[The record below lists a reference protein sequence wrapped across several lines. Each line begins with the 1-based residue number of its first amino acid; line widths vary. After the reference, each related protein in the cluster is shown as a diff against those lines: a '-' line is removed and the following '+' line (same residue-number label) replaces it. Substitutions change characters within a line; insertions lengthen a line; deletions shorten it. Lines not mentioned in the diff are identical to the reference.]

1 MLLLDLWKAVLKM
14 DKKEFLNQILKEIL
28 NLQEEIINEYKQTT
42 PLNFFTTHKEKL
54 KQLKDKDLWL
64 ERYKLLYIIQ
74 YVFEPEHL
82 DLETKLKCDSII
94 KDLLQPITEKD
105 LK

>member
-1 MLLLDLWKAVLKM
+1 M
-14 DKKEFLNQILKEIL
+14 DNMEKHKRIIAKIKKEIL
-28 NLQEEIINEYKQTT
+28 NIQEEIINEYKQTT

-64 ERYKLLYIIQ
+64 ERYKLMYIIQ
-74 YVFEPEHL
+74 YVFESEHL
-82 DLETKLKCDSII
+82 DSETKLKCDSII

>member
-1 MLLLDLWKAVLKM
+1 M
-14 DKKEFLNQILKEIL
+14 DNMEKYKRTIAKIKKEIL
-28 NLQEEIINEYKQTT
+28 NIQEEAINEYKQTT

-64 ERYKLLYIIQ
+64 ERYKLMYIIQ
-74 YVFEPEHL
+74 YVFIPEHL

>member
-1 MLLLDLWKAVLKM
+1 M
-14 DKKEFLNQILKEIL
+14 DNKEILKEIL
-28 NLQEEIINEYKQTT
+28 NLQEEVINEYKQTT
-42 PLNFFTTHKEKL
+42 PLNFFTTYKEKL

-82 DLETKLKCDSII
+82 DLETKLKCDLII
-94 KDLLQPITEKD
+94 RDLLQPITEKD

>member
-1 MLLLDLWKAVLKM
+1 M
-14 DKKEFLNQILKEIL
+14 DNKEILNQIL
-28 NLQEEIINEYKQTT
+28 NLQEEVINEYKQTT
-42 PLNFFTTHKEKL
+42 PLNFFTTYKEKL

-64 ERYKLLYIIQ
+64 ERYKLMYIIQ

-94 KDLLQPITEKD
+94 RNLLQPITEKE